1 MAENSERKESTN
13 TAASKGAGGKD
24 AAAGKETTGKD
35 VAGKDTPNKD
45 TTNKDTANKDAAG
58 KGAANA
64 TATNAA
70 NANQDTAVKEKAPRE
85 KVGDLLRKERLTRR
99 ITIETIAKDL
109 KLNVGY
115 VKALEASDY
124 DSLPPDPYIRVY
136 IRSLTKYL
144 SLDAEIILKEF
155 YKERG
160 LIADDSVQTQQG
172 NKIEV
177 KVERQ
182 DKNPAVIFI
191 AALIVIMAVFAFI
204 ANKKGWISSPEDTV
218 TTIEE
223 KPDTGISAIDHDALS
238 KKIADSILD
247 ATLAG
252 QRQES
257 EPPPV
262 TKSKSMS
269 PGATKST
276 PPSPPR
282 Q

>member
-1 MAENSERKESTN
+1 MAENSERKESAN
-13 TAASKGAGGKD
+13 TAAGKGAGGKD
-24 AAAGKETTGKD
+24 AAGKDTTGKD
-35 VAGKDTPNKD
+35 VASKEAA
-45 TTNKDTANKDAAG
+45 NKDTANKDAAG
-58 KGAANA
+58 KGAPNAATNAN
-64 TATNAA
+64 NAA

-160 LIADDSVQTQQG
+160 LIADDSVQTQG

-204 ANKKGWISSPEDTV
+204 ANKKGWISQPEETA

-223 KPDTGISAIDHDALS
+223 KPDTGLSAIDHDALS

-257 EPPPV
+257 EPPPPV

-269 PGATKST
+269 TGATKST
-276 PPSPPR
+276 PPPPR
-282 Q
+282 P

>member
-1 MAENSERKESTN
+1 MAENSERKESAN
-13 TAASKGAGGKD
+13 TAAGKGAGGKD
-24 AAAGKETTGKD
+24 AAGNKDTTGKD
-35 VAGKDTPNKD
+35 VAGKETPNKD
-45 TTNKDTANKDAAG
+45 TAN

-64 TATNAA
+64 TATNATNTANAA
-70 NANQDTAVKEKAPRE
+70 NANQDTAVKGKPPRE

-144 SLDAEIILKEF
+144 SLDAEVILKEF

-204 ANKKGWISSPEDTV
+204 ANKKGWISQPEETT

-223 KPDTGISAIDHDALS
+223 KPDTGLSAIDHDALS

-276 PPSPPR
+276 PPPPR
-282 Q
+282 P

>member
-1 MAENSERKESTN
+1 MAEKNNSESKGSTN
-13 TAASKGAGGKD
+13 AAAS
-24 AAAGKETTGKD
+24 GKD
-35 VAGKDTPNKD
+35 VGKDKDAGAGKD
-45 TTNKDTANKDAAG
+45 ANKDAA
-58 KGAANA
+58 KE
-64 TATNAA
+64 T
-70 NANQDTAVKEKAPRE
+70 VKD
-85 KVGDLLRKERLTRR
+85 KVGDILRKERLTRR

-144 SLDAEIILKEF
+144 SLDSDSILKEF

-160 LIADDSVQTQQG
+160 LIADDSAQTQG
-172 NKIEV
+172 NKIDV
-177 KVERQ
+177 TVQRQ

-191 AALIVIMAVFAFI
+191 AALIVVLLVFAII
-204 ANKKGWISSPEDTV
+204 AKKKGWISEPPETATTAIEDKSDT
-218 TTIEE
+218 
-223 KPDTGISAIDHDALS
+223 AAMADHDALS

-247 ATLAG
+247 ATIAG

-257 EPPPV
+257 EPTPPTV
-262 TKSKSMS
+262 TKSKSIGTGT
-269 PGATKST
+269 GATRPAPPPAQPT
-276 PPSPPR
+276 PPAPR

>member
-1 MAENSERKESTN
+1 MAEKNSENKEPTN
-13 TAASKGAGGKD
+13 AATAGKD
-24 AAAGKETTGKD
+24 AVKDPVKDAAVKD
-35 VAGKDTPNKD
+35 
-45 TTNKDTANKDAAG
+45 ANKD
-58 KGAANA
+58 
-64 TATNAA
+64 
-70 NANQDTAVKEKAPRE
+70 

-109 KLNVGY
+109 KLNVNY

-144 SLDAEIILKEF
+144 SLDSDVILKEF

-160 LIADDSVQTQQG
+160 LIADDTAQNQASKIDVSVQQQ
-172 NKIEV
+172 E
-177 KVERQ
+177 
-182 DKNPAVIFI
+182 KNPAVIVI
-191 AALIVIMAVFAFI
+191 VALIVVVIVFAFI
-204 ANKKGWISSPEDTV
+204 ANKKGWISQPQETA
-218 TTIEE
+218 TTAVDD
-223 KPDTGISAIDHDALS
+223 KPDTNASDIDHDALS

-247 ATLAG
+247 ATIAG
-252 QRQES
+252 QRQEA

-269 PGATKST
+269 TGIGKST
-276 PPSPPR
+276 PTPPSQPR